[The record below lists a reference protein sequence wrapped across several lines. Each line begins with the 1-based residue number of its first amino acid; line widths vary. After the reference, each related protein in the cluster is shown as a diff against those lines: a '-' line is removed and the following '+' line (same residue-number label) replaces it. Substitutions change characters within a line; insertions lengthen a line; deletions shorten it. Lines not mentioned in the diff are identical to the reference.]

1 MSLPVMRRGRAGA
14 PHRRLALP
22 QALIAVVAAAVTGAT
37 AAVLGPL
44 VVVLPLALGVLW
56 LAAKWPASL
65 FALFLYLGVFK
76 AEPVVQGS
84 PVDATAITAIVLVV
98 ACGYRWLSEGAAR
111 VPPLL
116 LGLLLALGLWMSL
129 SLLWTP
135 APGYGLRKVAFFL
148 TLTSLATLAPF
159 FLIRTVTDLRAFLL
173 SVVALAL
180 LSGGL
185 VVFLGGAPAT
195 EGRLTFGESGD
206 TISSARLLCAGALVL
221 IFLQARSV
229 AARVR
234 LRSAGTALVL
244 LALGTGTRGAAIPFL
259 AAALLTQL
267 SQSRRRGKAMLAA
280 AAGMLCLVLAVLT
293 LPLPTLA
300 VERISDVF
308 DDPLAALSE
317 DTRRSFY
324 TEAVGLIAEHPLRG
338 IGIGGFSTLSYRLS
352 DQTAVYPHNIF
363 LEFASELGVLA
374 AALVLA
380 AFLPLL
386 WRTLEAARSSMSDY
400 GGMLVAVAGLFA
412 FSLLTAQFSADI
424 NNNRAL
430 WGFLGLSWLLIRQ
443 PLAAEAGEK
452 SPGGRPLSSSDAE
465 AKLRP
470 PGQATPRGLPTAAS

>member
-1 MSLPVMRRGRAGA
+1 MSLPVMVRGRAAA
-14 PHRRLALP
+14 PHRRLSLR

-37 AAVLGPL
+37 AAMLGPL
-44 VVVLPLALGVLW
+44 VLVLPLALGILW
-56 LAAKWPASL
+56 LAARWPASL

-76 AEPVVQGS
+76 AEPFVQGA
-84 PVDATAITAIVLVV
+84 PVDATAIIAIVLVV
-98 ACGYRWLSEGAAR
+98 ACGYRWLSEGTVR

-116 LGLLLALGLWMSL
+116 LGLLSALGLWMSL

-135 APGYGLRKVAFFL
+135 APAYGLQKVGLFL
-148 TLTSLATLAPF
+148 TLTSLATFAPF
-159 FLIRTVTDLRAFLL
+159 FLVRTVTDLRAFLL

-180 LSGGL
+180 LSGGI
-185 VVFLGGAPAT
+185 VVFGGAPAT

-221 IFLQARSV
+221 IFLQARTV

-234 LRSAGTALVL
+234 LRSAATALVL

-267 SQSRRRGKAMLAA
+267 SQSRRRGEAMLAA
-280 AAGMLCLVLAVLT
+280 AAGMLCLALVVLT
-293 LPLPTLA
+293 LPLPTVA

-338 IGIGGFSTLSYRLS
+338 AGIGGFSTLSYRLS
-352 DQTAVYPHNIF
+352 DPAAVYPHNIF
-363 LEFASELGVLA
+363 LEFASELGALA
-374 AALVLA
+374 TALVLV
-380 AFLPLL
+380 AFLALL
-386 WRTLEAARSSMSDY
+386 WRMIRTVRSSMSDY
-400 GGMLVAVAGLFA
+400 GGMLVAVAGLLA
-412 FSLLTAQFSADI
+412 FSLLAAQFSADI
-424 NNNRAL
+424 NGNRAL

-452 SPGGRPLSSSDAE
+452 STGGRPLSSSDAE

-470 PGQATPRGLPTAAS
+470 PRHATSRGLPTAAP